1 MGSRTASRS
10 NMSKTL
16 LLIFVVSV
24 AIAATLAAVE
34 ADPVEYGLAKD
45 GGFLSPIEPMTW
57 HHLERRSPQYR
68 RRYRSYG
75 RGRYGY
81 GGYRRRGYY
90 RRGYGVRKRKI
101 AYLDA
106 LNSWN
111 GIYTKDEFSYPQRG
125 RYYGK

>member
-1 MGSRTASRS
+1 MG
-10 NMSKTL
+10 
-16 LLIFVVSV
+16 
-24 AIAATLAAVE
+24 IAATLAVE
-34 ADPVEYGLAKD
+34 PVPEEYGLAED

-90 RRGYGVRKRKI
+90 RPGYGVRKMKLALRDVKKKTMECN
-101 AYLDA
+101 LDRQ
-106 LNSWN
+106 NMHFRSFC
-111 GIYTKDEFSYPQRG
+111 I
-125 RYYGK
+125 

>member
-10 NMSKTL
+10 RMSKTL
-16 LLIFVVSV
+16 VLIFVVSV
-24 AIAATLAAVE
+24 AIAATLAVE
-34 ADPVEYGLAKD
+34 ADPVEYGLAED
-45 GGFLSPIEPMTW
+45 GGFLIPIEPMTW

-90 RRGYGVRKRKI
+90 RRGYG
-101 AYLDA
+101 
-106 LNSWN
+106 
-111 GIYTKDEFSYPQRG
+111 RG